1 MMHNQT
7 PTQARAGADL
17 RRGWQSLDRTQLA
30 LLALVLV
37 RLAVITLFLLNVL
50 PLERRDEVY
59 RWYLQHG
66 GDQETLLALA
76 RSILAGAPISTSVSI
91 GQALMMAPWVAL
103 LRPAHYMEIVAPLV
117 LVNGYLF
124 GGLSVLLVGDL
135 ARTAT
140 GDRRAALLAAGL
152 WALLPLFAYFAF
164 FWHFDPV
171 LLRSVTVPKVGWLN
185 GLSDGPAAFFLL
197 LGSVLLARLQR
208 EVEPGFWQA
217 AGVGAALGAAVLF
230 RLTVAPAAAFL
241 LLLVWIV
248 AGWRAFL
255 AALGALLV
263 VYLPQAWY
271 NHAVFG
277 FPFTTGYLSIDDV
290 RDFGGTLRRPF
301 GDILARFPASP
312 SLANIGGAVAHFVG
326 RRPWILAP
334 LAAGAA
340 VGLAALV
347 SLWRRLGWRTVL
359 LLVAAPLA
367 YLLPMMM
374 MSNFATDPIRY
385 AMPAMPAL
393 LVATCFVLVRMVHRW
408 LPGGE
413 PAG

>member
-7 PTQARAGADL
+7 PARARAGVEP

-30 LLALVLV
+30 LLVLMLA
-37 RLAVITLFLLNVL
+37 RLAVITLFMLNVL

-66 GDQETLLALA
+66 GDQEALLALA

-103 LRPAHYMEIVAPLV
+103 FRPAHYMQIVAPLV

-135 ARTAT
+135 ARTTTRDHRAT
-140 GDRRAALLAAGL
+140 LLAAGL
-152 WALLPLFAYFAF
+152 WALMPLLAYFAF
-164 FWHFDPV
+164 FWHFDPA

-185 GLSDGPAAFFLL
+185 GLSDGPATFFLL
-197 LGSVLLARLQR
+197 LGTVLLARLLDK
-208 EVEPGFWQA
+208 VEPGFWHVV
-217 AGVGAALGAAVLF
+217 GIGAALGAAVLF
-230 RLTVAPAAAFL
+230 RLTAAPMAAFL
-241 LLLVWIV
+241 LLLVWV
-248 AGWRAFL
+248 FGGWRAFL
-255 AALGALLV
+255 TALGALLV

-277 FPFTTGYLSIDDV
+277 FPFTTGYLSIDDMK
-290 RDFGGTLRRPF
+290 DFGGTLRRPF
-301 GDILARFPASP
+301 PDILARFPASP
-312 SLANIGGAVAHFVG
+312 SLENIGGAIMHFVG
-326 RRPWILAP
+326 RRPWIVAP
-334 LAAGAA
+334 LAAAAA

-347 SLWRRLGWRTVL
+347 SLWRRLGWRAVL
-359 LLVAAPLA
+359 LLVAVPLA

-385 AMPAMPAL
+385 SMPALPAL
-393 LVATCFVLVRMVHRW
+393 LVAACFVLVRAVHRW
-408 LPGGE
+408 LPGRE